1 MAIREGAMWESIRE
15 ALSASRKQPPITVD
29 AELSNGRV
37 VTMYLARA
45 VSLDDPEGAVTIR
58 LSATMVGRIVDVIGP
73 LEYREIW
80 GGR

>member
-1 MAIREGAMWESIRE
+1 MFKKIRQTIA
-15 ALSASRKQPPITVD
+15 AFRKQPPITVD
-29 AELSNGRV
+29 AELPNGRV
-37 VTMYLARA
+37 VTMTLARA